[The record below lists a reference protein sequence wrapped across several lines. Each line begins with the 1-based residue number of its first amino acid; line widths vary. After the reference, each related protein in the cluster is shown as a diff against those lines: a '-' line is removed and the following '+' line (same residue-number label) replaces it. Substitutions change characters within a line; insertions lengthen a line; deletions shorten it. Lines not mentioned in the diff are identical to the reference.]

1 MSSKKYEIGKDC
13 ISIEQF
19 VSQYL
24 GIDTNCS
31 NLRHIGLRSF
41 ESPLVIGVSNEYA
54 NKNPELVK
62 KGIILIVLDCKKDK
76 GTYINPIKLKSLLIR
91 DLELEELKEIQKIRI
106 HNLEEVAKYYQEY
119 NRALKTKE
127 ELDNFYKL
135 IESLNKTE
143 NIDKIRRQEE
153 MFANLYGAQTKK
165 GR

>member
-1 MSSKKYEIGKDC
+1 M
-13 ISIEQF
+13 
-19 VSQYL
+19 
-24 GIDTNCS
+24 
-31 NLRHIGLRSF
+31 
-41 ESPLVIGVSNEYA
+41 
-54 NKNPELVK
+54 
-62 KGIILIVLDCKKDK
+62 
-76 GTYINPIKLKSLLIR
+76 
-91 DLELEELKEIQKIRI
+91 
-106 HNLEEVAKYYQEY
+106 AKYYQEY